1 LPAVRTIPLRP
12 EPLTDAAWE
21 PFGWVPVDDTDARDG
36 ALTYEFRWGDPH
48 VNVIRHARDEVEAGD
63 SGLLC
68 DGFYRHDTHTQVLLP
83 LDAASVVAVA
93 PAAVVFAGP
102 EDLDAVRAFH
112 LTPLQAIT
120 LGRGTWHWG
129 PFPVDAD
136 AVRLFNV
143 QGKRYRE
150 DNTHVDLAAA
160 LDVRFEVL
168 A

>member
-1 LPAVRTIPLRP
+1 MPAVRTIPLRP
-12 EPLTDAAWE
+12 EPLTGAAWE
-21 PFGWVPVDDTDARDG
+21 PFGWLPVDDTDPRDA
-36 ALTYEFRWGDPH
+36 ALGYEFAWGDAH
-48 VNVIRHARDEVEAGD
+48 VNVIRHGRDEVEAG
-63 SGLLC
+63 SAGLLC

-93 PAAVVFAGP
+93 PAAVGFRDAD
-102 EDLDAVRAFH
+102 DLDAVHAFR
-112 LTPLQAIT
+112 LAPLQAIT
-120 LGRGTWHWG
+120 LARGTWHWG

-160 LDVRFEVL
+160 LGVRFEVL